1 MHKSAITH
9 LSLILIG
16 TLIILVPFT
25 SINFSN
31 VKAQEYGAYDDDY
44 DDDMYSKYPTEENK
58 YECRTGP
65 LEGFFVSS
73 VEFCKHVKF
82 DDNRKDN
89 RDSNRTGPP
98 GPQGPIG
105 PQGPPGPAG
114 GQPGPQGPPGVPGP
128 QGERGFTGATG
139 ATGQPGADGIDGAQG
154 PPGIV
159 NAELCPPDTDFEN
172 FYVLNGTTAE
182 SCNSRSLTVY
192 KEIFG
197 CNNIVDSPTSVEM
210 SCFMQNTDP
219 GWLSCT
225 NSVITNTVFCQRL
238 PANLFVI
245 EVLDDQ
251 NNQIQQFEGSLQGT
265 IIQNLQTGTYT
276 VNETKVPV
284 GSTTPLDQLLERSD
298 VQETC
303 IGLGF
308 DGGGVVITRGPN
320 QVGYNICF
328 EYEDEQGNDCSNVT
342 LAAGEEKTCTVKNYI
357 ISGSIGGG
365 NQG

>member
-1 MHKSAITH
+1 MNKSVFTFGLWASSLVMLAIM
-9 LSLILIG
+9 
-16 TLIILVPFT
+16 PFLNQNNN
-25 SINFSN
+25 SFSN
-31 VKAQEYGAYDDDY
+31 TAMAQGYDADY
-44 DDDMYSKYPTEENK
+44 YSDNSYSKYPTDDNK
-58 YECRTGP
+58 YECQTGP

-82 DDNRKDN
+82 NDKDDRKDN
-89 RDSNRTGPP
+89 NRTGPV
-98 GPQGPIG
+98 G

-128 QGERGFTGATG
+128 QGERGFTG

-197 CNNIVDSPTSVEM
+197 CGNIVDFPPPLRM

-225 NSVITNTVFCQRL
+225 NSAIDSTVFCNSL

-251 NNQIQQFEGSLQGT
+251 SNQIQQFEGSLQGT
-265 IIQNLQTGTYT
+265 TIQNLQTGTYI

-357 ISGSIGGG
+357 ISGRGSGSG
-365 NQG
+365 NQE

>member
-1 MHKSAITH
+1 MNKSVFTFGLWASSLVMLAIM
-9 LSLILIG
+9 
-16 TLIILVPFT
+16 PFLNQNNN
-25 SINFSN
+25 SFSN
-31 VKAQEYGAYDDDY
+31 TAMAQGYDADY
-44 DDDMYSKYPTEENK
+44 YSDNSYSKYPTDDNK
-58 YECRTGP
+58 YECQTGP

-82 DDNRKDN
+82 NDKDDRKDN
-89 RDSNRTGPP
+89 NRTGPV
-98 GPQGPIG
+98 G

-128 QGERGFTGATG
+128 QGERGFTG

-197 CNNIVDSPTSVEM
+197 CNNIVGESTSVEM
-210 SCFMQNTDP
+210 RCFMQNTDP

-225 NSVITNTVFCQRL
+225 NSAISDTVFCQRL

-245 EVLDDQ
+245 EVLDDE
-251 NNQIQQFEGSLQGT
+251 NNQIQQFEGSLLGT

-357 ISGSIGGG
+357 ISGRGSGSG
-365 NQG
+365 NQE

>member
-1 MHKSAITH
+1 MKKSVFTFGLLASSLVMLAIM
-9 LSLILIG
+9 
-16 TLIILVPFT
+16 PFLNNNAA
-25 SINFSN
+25 I
-31 VKAQEYGAYDDDY
+31 AQGYGNYYGDNS
-44 DDDMYSKYPTEENK
+44 YSKYPTDDNK
-58 YECRTGP
+58 YECQTGP

-82 DDNRKDN
+82 NDKDDRKDN
-89 RDSNRTGPP
+89 NRTVPVGPP
-98 GPQGPIG
+98 GPAG

-197 CNNIVDSPTSVEM
+197 CNNIVGESTSVEM

-225 NSVITNTVFCQRL
+225 NSAIDSTRFCNSL

-245 EVLDDQ
+245 EVLDDE

-284 GSTTPLDQLLERSD
+284 GSTTHLDQLVERSD

-308 DGGGVVITRGPN
+308 DGGGALLTRGPN

-357 ISGSIGGG
+357 ISGTSGGG
-365 NQG
+365 NQN

>member
-1 MHKSAITH
+1 MNKSVFTFGLWASSLVMLAIM
-9 LSLILIG
+9 
-16 TLIILVPFT
+16 PFLNQNNN
-25 SINFSN
+25 SFSN
-31 VKAQEYGAYDDDY
+31 TMAQGYDADY
-44 DDDMYSKYPTEENK
+44 YSDNSYSKYPTDDNK
-58 YECRTGP
+58 YECQTGP

-82 DDNRKDN
+82 NDKDDRKDN
-89 RDSNRTGPP
+89 NRTGPV
-98 GPQGPIG
+98 G

-284 GSTTPLDQLLERSD
+284 GSTTTLDQLVERSD

-308 DGGGVVITRGPN
+308 DGGGAVITRGPN

-357 ISGSIGGG
+357 ISGRGSGSG
-365 NQG
+365 NQE

>member
-1 MHKSAITH
+1 MSSMVMLSAMP
-9 LSLILIG
+9 L
-16 TLIILVPFT
+16 FNQN
-25 SINFSN
+25 NFSN
-31 VKAQEYGAYDDDY
+31 VKAQEYGTYDDY
-44 DDDMYSKYPTEENK
+44 DMYSKYPTEVNK

-65 LEGFFVSS
+65 FEGFFVSS
-73 VEFCKHVKF
+73 VEFCKHLKF
-82 DDNRKDN
+82 DKDKDRKDIS
-89 RDSNRTGPP
+89 RDNRTGPA
-98 GPQGPIG
+98 GPQGPAGAQGPIG
-105 PQGPPGPAG
+105 PAVAQGLIGPAG
-114 GQPGPQGPPGVPGP
+114 PAGP
-128 QGERGFTGATG
+128 QGERGLTGATG
-139 ATGQPGADGIDGAQG
+139 ATGQPGADGSDGAQG

-197 CNNIVDSPTSVEM
+197 CDNIVDSPPPVRM

-225 NSVITNTVFCQRL
+225 NSAIDSTRFCNSL

-284 GSTTPLDQLLERSD
+284 GSTTPLDQLFERSD

-308 DGGGVVITRGPN
+308 DGGGALITSGPDG
-320 QVGYNICF
+320 VGYNICF

-357 ISGSIGGG
+357 ISGTGSGGG
-365 NQG
+365 HQE